1 MLRILKSILDNIKN
15 RIRVGLEII
24 RDMAR
29 QAITQIL
36 ENAKNKL
43 ESSKTSNIFSQGA
56 VQASKEI
63 TSSFAEYIGK
73 RRDEY
78 AEMVQQSKMTV
89 NEANMSL
96 AALRGV
102 SLFLEEKFRD
112 FEKINFVK
120 QGELIS
126 TNSQIG
132 ELTAFLSDIEA
143 AETAAAAAAAEIVAP
158 VETEVAKVEEAP
170 VEVVAVNTEV
180 VVKKRP
186 DEADTKIGRAAKDVK
201 NRRKEAQ
208 ETTKK
213 ANAKGPGR
221 PKKS

>member
-1 MLRILKSILDNIKN
+1 MLESIKN
-15 RIRVGLEII
+15 RILLSLAII
-24 RDMAR
+24 KVMTR
-29 QAITQIL
+29 QAIAQIL
-36 ENAKNKL
+36 ERVKNKL
-43 ESSKTSNIFSQGA
+43 ETSKTSNIFSQGA
-56 VQASKEI
+56 VQASREI
-63 TSSFAEYIGK
+63 SSSFAEYIGK

-78 AEMVQQSKMTV
+78 AELVQQSKMTV

-102 SLFLEEKFRD
+102 TLFLEEKFRD

-126 TNSQIG
+126 TNSHIG
-132 ELTAFLSDIEA
+132 ELSAFLGDIEA
-143 AETAAAAAAAEIVAP
+143 AEAAAATPEVVAP
-158 VETEVAKVEEAP
+158 EKVEEAKVEETSVDVA
-170 VEVVAVNTEV
+170 AVNTDV

-208 ETTKK
+208 EAATKG
-213 ANAKGPGR
+213 NAKGPGR